1 MVLLRAF
8 IGCVFQLILVK
19 FFIILCFYRSLFI
32 GGGGGGGMYEKMGRF
47 EILATA
53 KWGSCG
59 RLFVIEGGGEL
70 KF

>member
-32 GGGGGGGMYEKMGRF
+32 GGGGGGMNEKMGRF

-53 KWGSCG
+53 KRGVLW
-59 RLFVIEGGGEL
+59 
-70 KF
+70 